1 MYVHTLMSI
10 KNGGSES
17 FVNMKPEQ
25 PDSRVAA
32 EISGVFG
39 SNVLIC
45 SWTTWA
51 LGWGFLLILARA

>member
-1 MYVHTLMSI
+1 MYVHTLMAM
-10 KNGGSES
+10 KNGGSEI

-25 PDSRVAA
+25 PDSCAAA

-45 SWTTWA
+45 SSTP
-51 LGWGFLLILARA
+51 

>member
-1 MYVHTLMSI
+1 MYVHTLMSM

-45 SWTTWA
+45 S
-51 LGWGFLLILARA
+51 